1 MSSAFVIYFF
11 ALMFFSTSIFYIL
24 ISKFTAEF
32 IIMVNP
38 FISDSTMTIIFVQN
52 FNFVVSVFGAIPLI
66 SLISLVIWGFVKIQE
81 EKEAGF

>member
-1 MSSAFVIYFF
+1 
-11 ALMFFSTSIFYIL
+11 
-24 ISKFTAEF
+24 
-32 IIMVNP
+32 MVNP